1 MKVKA
6 SPGLRCPMEGAPRD
20 YIPDDPEGVEV
31 NDTAYYRRL
40 IDDGSL
46 QEVVAAPPKAKGGDQ

>member
-1 MKVKA
+1 MRVKA
-6 SPGLRCPMEGAPRD
+6 SPGLSCPMEGDPRA
-20 YIPDDPEGVEV
+20 YIIDKPEGVEV
-31 NDTAYYRRL
+31 EDTAYYRRL

>member
-1 MKVKA
+1 MKVQA
-6 SPGLRCPMEGAPRD
+6 APGLSCPMEGDPRA
-20 YIPDDPEGVEV
+20 YITDKPEGVEV
-31 NDTAYYRRL
+31 DDTAYYRRL